1 MQNFIQLELEDVV
14 VVVSMGVIKSF
25 CSPKKMVILNNPHT
39 RFSLELFLKKL
50 SQSVLCGS
58 PRVTSTLLTGQTW
71 SC

>member
-25 CSPKKMVILNNPHT
+25 APKKMVILNNPHT

-58 PRVTSTLLTGQTW
+58 PSVTSALLTGQTW

>member
-25 CSPKKMVILNNPHT
+25 APKKMVILNNPHT

-58 PRVTSTLLTGQTW
+58 PRVTSALLTGQTW